1 METRSIYKIV
11 TVILSM
17 MILSSSILIG
27 HRFHSKVSQL
37 TSEKRSLEMRL
48 DSLDCVNYVLESKL
62 DSITKV
68 IPK

>member
-1 METRSIYKIV
+1 METRSIHKIV

-37 TSEKRSLEMRL
+37 ASEKRSLEIQL

>member
-1 METRSIYKIV
+1 
-11 TVILSM
+11 